1 MISGPAG
8 TDWTAGTCTGGIWYW
23 WYVVLV
29 VWRSAGSC
37 IVGVPWSHAYSTKL
51 TGQVVSIMIDLV
63 PRSTSLTAFSAWL
76 ADLLSS
82 GEEYLMVTP
91 MRAHIA

>member
-29 VWRSAGSC
+29 VWRSASSC
-37 IVGVPWSHAYSTKL
+37 FVGVLGCISIHLNSYPPSREVVD
-51 TGQVVSIMIDLV
+51 VVSVVEVRQGRYAMSRSFRDYV
-63 PRSTSLTAFSAWL
+63 PPRNIPHRCR
-76 ADLLSS
+76 
-82 GEEYLMVTP
+82 M
-91 MRAHIA
+91 